1 MSLSQPLV
9 SLPFQLVSLWQAL
22 LYYPWLCDG
31 HWEQCLPRLH
41 FFGKHHNPRVRDGHW
56 DACLLRLQRSITI
69 PSSVKVT
76 IPQSVK
82 AIQDFAFAECK
93 SLASVTIPQ
102 WRLFGRLHRNPGVFE
117 AWLPAVFH
125 AESKVG
131 DGQKL
136 RSIYAHE
143 MSLFSCAYMTCMF
156 VRCLVRMVA
165 KHLAGLLGG
174 HVQLFFPIFVNHEST
189 GTKSR
194 WPLVSLKFGSL
205 QRVCDS
211 HWGRCLW
218 GLQAFGKH
226 YNPSSLWGLTASR
239 LSCRKQGERVPVCT
253 LTLAE
258 RWPLPIFLLGSIY
271 AHEMSLFSC
280 AYMTCEVKAGLLG
293 GHVQLFF
300 PTFVEQRAACLAEI
314 WVFFELFTIWGPMKA
329 ICRDLVLF
337 ICHPTG
343 F

>member
-1 MSLSQPLV
+1 MTAIGEGA
-9 SLPFQLVSLWQAL
+9 FEGCKL
-22 LYYPWLCDG
+22 L
-31 HWEQCLPRLH
+31 
-41 FFGKHHNPRVRDGHW
+41 
-56 DACLLRLQRSITI
+56 ASITI
-69 PSSVKVT
+69 P
-76 IPQSVK
+76 
-82 AIQDFAFAECK
+82 
-93 SLASVTIPQ
+93 
-102 WRLFGRLHRNPGVFE
+102 RVFE
-117 AWLPAVFH
+117 GWRPAVFH
-125 AESKVG
+125 AESKVREFLCVHWPWQR
-131 DGQKL
+131 DGLCPSFCWGQFTHTKC
-136 RSIYAHE
+136 RS
-143 MSLFSCAYMTCMF
+143 FR
-156 VRCLVRMVA
+156 VRTWHACSWGLVRMVA

-314 WVFFELFTIWGPMKA
+314 WVFFELFTSWGPMKA